1 MGIRLYVK
9 LFSLRS
15 YRFLLVGRLFSLM
28 GIGVLQLAVIWDVMS
43 YTHNNPL
50 AVSGVVLIQALPF
63 VLLGLYA
70 GIKTDRWN
78 AKTVMMYT
86 EGGRVLIWVI
96 IGILS
101 VTDRL
106 SIPVLLSAVFLDGLC
121 GAFFSPAFRTITPRI
136 VTGDLLQPA
145 NALLNVA
152 RDGTMIVGPAI
163 LALLLALL
171 HSERDIF
178 LFTASTYFVSVICIF
193 LMSYL
198 DNNQKHIR
206 KAASWLDLLHKDLA
220 DMATTIRIIKDSG
233 PIFGTMMANI
243 ISIVCNTV
251 GWEVALPLLVK
262 SNLGLTIVNYGEVVG
277 ALSFGSLIFGFLLGM
292 VPIRRRLLATFV
304 GILLWGIGLA
314 TIGFGHNLT
323 FAIGGAILMAL
334 GQALQGLNIIVLL
347 QQKYSEHVGSVF
359 SGYHGLQYAGNVVGS
374 MMAGPILAMLP
385 ASFVITFAGT
395 LIVLIGLG
403 GWVNSISAAGN
414 FSKNS

>member
-1 MGIRLYVK
+1 
-9 LFSLRS
+9 
-15 YRFLLVGRLFSLM
+15 
-28 GIGVLQLAVIWDVMS
+28 
-43 YTHNNPL
+43 
-50 AVSGVVLIQALPF
+50 
-63 VLLGLYA
+63 
-70 GIKTDRWN
+70 
-78 AKTVMMYT
+78 
-86 EGGRVLIWVI
+86 
-96 IGILS
+96 
-101 VTDRL
+101 
-106 SIPVLLSAVFLDGLC
+106 
-121 GAFFSPAFRTITPRI
+121 
-136 VTGDLLQPA
+136 
-145 NALLNVA
+145 
-152 RDGTMIVGPAI
+152 MIVGPGI
-163 LALLLALL
+163 LALLLALF
-171 HSERDIF
+171 HSDQNIF
-178 LFTASTYFVSVICIF
+178 FFTAFTYFVSAICISI
-193 LMSYL
+193 MSYR
-198 DNNQKHIR
+198 DNYQKDTE
-206 KAASWLDLLHKDLA
+206 KMPSWLDSLHKDFA
-220 DMATTIRIIKDSG
+220 DMATAIGIIKDSG
-233 PIFGTMMANI
+233 PIFGAMMANI
-243 ISIVCNTV
+243 VSIVCNTV
-251 GWEVALPLLVK
+251 GWEVGLPLLVK